1 MSDQTSRNNAPYS
14 PSRREFFRT
23 AGCATLTTL
32 ALSSQV
38 YDLRLMNAA
47 MAAEPSLDYKALVC
61 IFLYG
66 GNDANNLLIPSD
78 SFYTSYAGPRANLAI
93 PQPSLLPLTI
103 AEGDGRQFGLHPN
116 CTGMQELFNA
126 GKLAMVCNVG
136 TLVYPT
142 TKTQYQQRTVP
153 LPPQLFS
160 HNDQQVQWQTS
171 IPDQTSR
178 TGWGGRCADLLWGTY
193 APNRTLTSIT
203 LAGTNIFQVGND
215 VAQFNVN
222 TTGSQDLTNLSA
234 ARRAAL
240 YNILGVAGNNLLEK
254 GFAETN
260 KRAIDTAALINNA
273 LTTVTDPVASFPNTS
288 LGRQLKM
295 ISRLIDARNHVDLSS
310 YKRQVFFAS
319 VGGYDTHGGQHND
332 TNTGPHD
339 NLLTELSNGMKAFQ
353 DRLDAIGAGSMVTT
367 FTSSDFG
374 RTFPSNGTGSDHGWG
389 NHQIIMGGAVK
400 GSRLY
405 GNFPTLAVSGPDDTS
420 TGRWIPSTSVDEYS
434 ATLAQWFGLS
444 TAQLANVFPNLS
456 HFAKPDLGFM
466 L

>member
-160 HNDQQVQWQTS
+160 HNDQQ
-171 IPDQTSR
+171 
-178 TGWGGRCADLLWGTY
+178 
-193 APNRTLTSIT
+193 
-203 LAGTNIFQVGND
+203 
-215 VAQFNVN
+215 
-222 TTGSQDLTNLSA
+222 
-234 ARRAAL
+234 
-240 YNILGVAGNNLLEK
+240 
-254 GFAETN
+254 
-260 KRAIDTAALINNA
+260 
-273 LTTVTDPVASFPNTS
+273 
-288 LGRQLKM
+288 
-295 ISRLIDARNHVDLSS
+295 
-310 YKRQVFFAS
+310 
-319 VGGYDTHGGQHND
+319 
-332 TNTGPHD
+332 
-339 NLLTELSNGMKAFQ
+339 
-353 DRLDAIGAGSMVTT
+353 
-367 FTSSDFG
+367 
-374 RTFPSNGTGSDHGWG
+374 
-389 NHQIIMGGAVK
+389 
-400 GSRLY
+400 
-405 GNFPTLAVSGPDDTS
+405 
-420 TGRWIPSTSVDEYS
+420 
-434 ATLAQWFGLS
+434 
-444 TAQLANVFPNLS
+444 
-456 HFAKPDLGFM
+456 
-466 L
+466 